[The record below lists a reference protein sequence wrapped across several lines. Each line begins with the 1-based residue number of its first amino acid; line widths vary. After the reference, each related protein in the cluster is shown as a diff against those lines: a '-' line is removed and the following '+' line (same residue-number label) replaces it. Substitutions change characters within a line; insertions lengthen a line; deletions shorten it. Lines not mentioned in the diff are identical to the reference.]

1 MVCDDDAV
9 YCSFSETNPVCEIGC
24 REGGSETHLNMLY
37 NVDVDDLFHRDLY
50 QLFLEDYSL
59 YRNLHRE

>member
-1 MVCDDDAV
+1 MMMLFIVLFQKQTP
-9 YCSFSETNPVCEIGC
+9 YEIGC

-50 QLFLEDYSL
+50 QLLLEDYSL